1 MSPPISERPYIF
13 YELTNS
19 LCSSCLK
26 KVEAKIIFQD
36 ERVYM
41 LKTCLEHGLEK
52 VLISIDIDYY
62 KRARNFLKPPQTP
75 LRFNTATVHGCPYDC
90 GLCPD
95 HEQHS
100 CLTLVEI
107 AERCNLTCPVCY
119 ADSSP
124 TKGGF
129 RSLPEIEFLLDE
141 LVKNEGEPDVVQL
154 SGGEPTIHPQFF
166 EIMDAARRRPIRHLM
181 VNTNGIRIAKDRHF
195 AEKLAAYKDGFEVYL
210 QFDSLK
216 KQALEVLRGE
226 DLREVRRQALDHLNE
241 FDISTTLVVTL
252 QKGLNDQEIGEII
265 DFALKEPCVRGV
277 TFQPVQS
284 AGRLE
289 TFNPAKDRLTLS
301 EVRAQI
307 LKQSPIFSDADI
319 LPVPC
324 HPDCIAMAYALK
336 LEDKVVPLSGLISP
350 AELLKG
356 RNTIQYEQDPL
367 MKEKLFQLFSLNQAE
382 KNTSHAV
389 GDLLCCLPKLEFPTK
404 LSYRN
409 IFRVIIIE
417 FLDRYNFD
425 VRSVKRS
432 CVHIMHPDGRV
443 IPFDTYNMFYRENL
457 EVGQI
462 ARNGI
467 QKAEVKLDRI
477 N

>member
-1 MSPPISERPYIF
+1 MSTINERPYIF

-19 LCSSCLK
+19 LCSLCLK
-26 KVEAKIIFQD
+26 KVEAKIVFQD
-36 ERVYM
+36 EKVYM
-41 LKTCLEHGLEK
+41 IKTCLEHGIEK
-52 VLISIDIDYY
+52 VLISIDVEYY
-62 KRARNFLKPPQTP
+62 KRSRNFLKPPQTP

-100 CLTLVEI
+100 CLTLIEI

-124 TKGGF
+124 EKGGF
-129 RSLPEIEFLLDE
+129 RSLGEIEFMLDE

-166 EIMDAARRRPIRHLM
+166 EIMDAAKLRPIRHLM
-181 VNTNGIRIAKDRHF
+181 VNTNGIRLAKDREF
-195 AEKLAAYKDGFEVYL
+195 VKRLAQYKDGFEVYL

-216 KQALEVLRGE
+216 AEPLKVLRGE
-226 DLREVRRQALDHLNE
+226 DLRQVRRRALDHLNE

-252 QKGLNDQEIGEII
+252 QKGLNDSEIGDII
-265 DFALKEPCVRGV
+265 DFALKEPAVRGV

-289 TFNPAKDRLTLS
+289 TFDPASDRLTLS
-301 EVRAQI
+301 EVRQQI
-307 LKQSPIFSDADI
+307 LSQSKLFSESDI

-336 LEDKVVPLSGLISP
+336 LEDKVVPLSGLIP
-350 AELLKG
+350 PEELLKG
-356 RNTIQYEQDPL
+356 GNTIQYEKDPV

-389 GDLLCCLPKLEFPTK
+389 GDLLCCLPKLEVPTE

-425 VRSVKRS
+425 VRSVKRA
-432 CVHIMHPDGRV
+432 CVHIVHPDGRI

-457 EVGQI
+457 DVEKI
-462 ARNGI
+462 AKYG
-467 QKAEVKLDRI
+467 VKLAP
-477 N
+477 